1 MEGNMVSNYDNQYL
15 LDNTCLSTECQM
27 LFFQK
32 MKELL
37 HIHSGISYS
46 FKIHN
51 SYTILE
57 ELLNVIID
65 YESNKINGMTVE
77 EVRKEAKQIISS
89 DVVIRFKYPE
99 LYEVIKEAVAVALKT
114 TNTQAIDPN
123 SIAKMHSIK
132 ETIKQLFHK
141 FKPVD
146 YLQTS
151 LILTKNAIDN
161 SEGRDVVALCQ
172 VIVSASLMINRT
184 ISGLYSSISNFFE
197 NKELSFDENWRR
209 WSAILLIAESKYI
222 CYIPIDEK
230 FKDSLEN
237 KKTGIELK
245 ELYVE
250 ADRKEYLEEGSIYN
264 EVEVDAPASDLPS
277 IYNKAYTS
285 YRNELAIIEFATAKV
300 EKLEKTIYAYDV
312 YNKGFIKIEP
322 KENEFVYKPY
332 NQYHV
337 NIEQAI
343 KKFILL
349 LKEQNQRDYAKVI
362 GAITNVCNFEREG
375 NEYGFLLLWSSLEA
389 LFRSN
394 QFDTAIGAI
403 KNIIPTIITRR
414 YIYYKLVD
422 FIKDAQKAGVT
433 YSYESR
439 EFIKKNPSDQD
450 IETLYR
456 LLQCQEQYDSLAD
469 LCKQKYVLL
478 YYKCYE
484 LKNMVINAGAISNV
498 ITHHKETLE
507 YHLQRMYRVRNK
519 FMHHAEI
526 DKNISALYKHLLV
539 YTWEC
544 IREMAYVSETRNI
557 RSLEEIYAYFRM
569 NHGISIK
576 SMKDARNS
584 VDFDRIK
591 NGYL

>member
-1 MEGNMVSNYDNQYL
+1 MVRNYSNQYL
-15 LDNTCLSTECQM
+15 LDNTCLTTECQM

-37 HIHSGISYS
+37 HVHSGISYS

-65 YESNKINGMTVE
+65 YERNKINGMTVE
-77 EVRKEAKQIISS
+77 EVRKEAKKIITN
-89 DVVIRFKYPE
+89 DLVIRSKYPE
-99 LYEVIKEAVAVALKT
+99 LYEVIKEEVSVALKT

-123 SIAKMHSIK
+123 SIAKMNSIK
-132 ETIKQLFHK
+132 EVIKQLFHK

-146 YLQTS
+146 YLQMS

-161 SEGRDVVALCQ
+161 SDGNKVVILCPI
-172 VIVSASLMINRT
+172 IVSASLMIGRT
-184 ISGLYSSISNFFE
+184 ISGLYLSISNFFE
-197 NKELSFDENWRR
+197 NKELSFDENWKR

-222 CYIPIDEK
+222 CYIPIDDK
-230 FKDSLEN
+230 LSSSLEK
-237 KKTGIELK
+237 KKTGRELK
-245 ELYVE
+245 ELYKE
-250 ADRKEYLEEGSIYN
+250 SARLEYLEEDLYY
-264 EVEVDAPASDLPS
+264 EVEVKAPASDLPA
-277 IYNKAYTS
+277 IYNRAYTI

-300 EKLEKTIYAYDV
+300 ERLEKTILAYDIH
-312 YNKGFIKIEP
+312 NKGIIKIEH

-337 NIEQAI
+337 NIEQAV
-343 KKFILL
+343 KNFVSSLN
-349 LKEQNQRDYAKVI
+349 EQDYIKVI
-362 GAITNVCNFEREG
+362 GTVTNVCNFERES

-389 LFRSN
+389 MFRSN
-394 QFDTAIGAI
+394 QFETAIGSI

-414 YIYYKLVD
+414 YIYYRLVD
-422 FIKDAQKAGVT
+422 FIKDAQKAEVT
-433 YSYESR
+433 YR
-439 EFIKKNPSDQD
+439 FNDKDFIKKNPSDED
-450 IETLYR
+450 IETLYQ
-456 LLQCQEQYDSLAD
+456 LLQIPDEYNNLAD

-484 LKNMVINAGAISNV
+484 LKNMVITAGAVSNV

-507 YHLQRMYRVRNK
+507 FHLQRMYRVRNK

-526 DKNISALYKHLLV
+526 DKNIAALYKHLLV
-539 YTWEC
+539 YSWEC
-544 IREMAYVSETRNI
+544 IREMAYVSETRGI
-557 RSLEEIYAYFRM
+557 KSLEEIYAYFRM
-569 NHGISIK
+569 NYGVSIK
-576 SMKDARNS
+576 SLKDARNL
-584 VDFDRIK
+584 VDFSKIK

>member
-1 MEGNMVSNYDNQYL
+1 MVRNYSNQYL
-15 LDNTCLSTECQM
+15 LDNTCLTTECQM

-37 HIHSGISYS
+37 HVHSGISYS

-65 YESNKINGMTVE
+65 YERNKINGMTVE
-77 EVRKEAKQIISS
+77 EVRKEAKKIITN
-89 DVVIRFKYPE
+89 DLVIKSKYPE
-99 LYEVIKEAVAVALKT
+99 LYEVIKEEVSGVLKT

-123 SIAKMHSIK
+123 SIAKMNSIK
-132 ETIKQLFHK
+132 EVIKQLFHK

-151 LILTKNAIDN
+151 LVLTKNAIDN
-161 SEGRDVVALCQ
+161 SDGNTVVILCPI
-172 VIVSASLMINRT
+172 IVSASLMIGRT
-184 ISGLYSSISNFFE
+184 ISGLYLSISNFFE
-197 NKELSFDENWRR
+197 NKELSFDENWKR

-222 CYIPIDEK
+222 CYIPIDDK
-230 FKDSLEN
+230 LSSSLEK
-237 KKTGIELK
+237 KKTGRELK
-245 ELYVE
+245 ELYKE
-250 ADRKEYLEEGSIYN
+250 SARLEYLEEGLYY
-264 EVEVDAPASDLPS
+264 EVEVKAPASDLPA
-277 IYNKAYTS
+277 IYNKAYTI

-300 EKLEKTIYAYDV
+300 ERLEKTILAYDIH
-312 YNKGFIKIEP
+312 NKGIIKIEP

-337 NIEQAI
+337 NIEQAV
-343 KKFILL
+343 KNFVSSLN
-349 LKEQNQRDYAKVI
+349 EQDYIKVI
-362 GAITNVCNFEREG
+362 GTVTNVCNFERES

-389 LFRSN
+389 MFRSN
-394 QFDTAIGAI
+394 QFETAIGAI

-414 YIYYKLVD
+414 YIYYRLVD
-422 FIKDAQKAGVT
+422 FIKDAQKAEVT
-433 YSYESR
+433 YR
-439 EFIKKNPSDQD
+439 FNDKDFIKKNPSDED
-450 IETLYR
+450 IETLYQ
-456 LLQCQEQYDSLAD
+456 LLQIPDEYNNLAD

-484 LKNMVINAGAISNV
+484 LKNMVINAGAVSNV

-507 YHLQRMYRVRNK
+507 FHLQRMYRVRNK

-526 DKNISALYKHLLV
+526 DKNIAALYKHLLV

-544 IREMAYVSETRNI
+544 IREMAYVSETRGI
-557 RSLEEIYAYFRM
+557 KSLEEIYAYFRM
-569 NHGISIK
+569 NYGVSIK
-576 SMKDARNS
+576 SLKDARNS
-584 VDFDRIK
+584 VDFSKIK

>member
-1 MEGNMVSNYDNQYL
+1 MVRNYSNQYL
-15 LDNTCLSTECQM
+15 LDNTCLTTECQM

-37 HIHSGISYS
+37 HVHSGISYS

-65 YESNKINGMTVE
+65 YERNKINGMTVE
-77 EVRKEAKQIISS
+77 EVRKEAKKIITN
-89 DVVIRFKYPE
+89 DLVIKSKYPE
-99 LYEVIKEAVAVALKT
+99 LYEVIKEEVSGALKT

-123 SIAKMHSIK
+123 SIAKMNSIK
-132 ETIKQLFHK
+132 EVIKQLFHK

-151 LILTKNAIDN
+151 LVLTKNAIDN
-161 SEGRDVVALCQ
+161 SDGNTVVILCPI
-172 VIVSASLMINRT
+172 IVSASLMIGRT
-184 ISGLYSSISNFFE
+184 ISGLYLSISNFFE
-197 NKELSFDENWRR
+197 NKELSFDENWKR

-222 CYIPIDEK
+222 CYIPIDDK
-230 FKDSLEN
+230 LSSSLEK
-237 KKTGIELK
+237 KKTGRELK
-245 ELYVE
+245 ELYKE
-250 ADRKEYLEEGSIYN
+250 SARLEYLEEGLYY
-264 EVEVDAPASDLPS
+264 EVEVKAPASDLPA
-277 IYNKAYTS
+277 IYNKAYTI

-300 EKLEKTIYAYDV
+300 ERLEKTILAYDIH
-312 YNKGFIKIEP
+312 NKGIIKIEP

-337 NIEQAI
+337 NIEQAV
-343 KKFILL
+343 KNFVSSLN
-349 LKEQNQRDYAKVI
+349 EQDYIKVI
-362 GAITNVCNFEREG
+362 GTVTNVCNFERES

-389 LFRSN
+389 MFRSN
-394 QFDTAIGAI
+394 QFETAIGAI

-414 YIYYKLVD
+414 YIYYRLVD
-422 FIKDAQKAGVT
+422 FIKDAQKAEVT
-433 YSYESR
+433 YR
-439 EFIKKNPSDQD
+439 FNDKDFIKKNPSDED
-450 IETLYR
+450 IETLYQ
-456 LLQCQEQYDSLAD
+456 LLQILDEYNNLAD

-484 LKNMVINAGAISNV
+484 LKNMVINAGAVSNV

-507 YHLQRMYRVRNK
+507 FHLQRMYRVRNK

-526 DKNISALYKHLLV
+526 DKNIAALYKHLLV

-544 IREMAYVSETRNI
+544 IREMAYVSETRGI
-557 RSLEEIYAYFRM
+557 KSLEEIYAYFRM
-569 NHGISIK
+569 NYGVSIK
-576 SMKDARNS
+576 SLKDARNS
-584 VDFDRIK
+584 VDFSKIK